1 MNKLFQKQNTA
12 GAAMM
17 LFVVFFMVASV
28 SLMYSISRS
37 VYADLQQ
44 FRLAYDS
51 KQSYL
56 TADAGIEDA
65 AYRYVADLSIGNIEV
80 VNLAGS
86 FATTT
91 SVFDSATDMLVLT
104 SSAED
109 NGAYRSTQMELSLGF
124 GASFNFGVQT
134 GNGGFELTNGSSVT
148 GNVFSNGS
156 VRKTGGGSATI
167 YGDVIS
173 AGPSGLI
180 EDVVTTGSAWAHVI
194 RDSTIGGDAY
204 AYTIDDGSVAGG
216 AEYFNKIN
224 GAVINGSPEIS
235 GMVLED
241 QEPTELPISDEQIDL
256 MKQDIVDN
264 GTVISAASAEC
275 SSGTYAVNTNTTLG
289 MVKIE
294 CNFEVTKKGS
304 GTTLTLTGP
313 VWVTG
318 NVTFRTGPDVVAHSS
333 VGNRTVP
340 FIADNEA
347 NRITSSRISV
357 ENGTTFTGT
366 GAEKSYILLISQNED
381 AETGGAANVDAIT
394 MGQSSSGDLLAYA
407 SHGRITLANS
417 IELNEV
423 TAYRIRLGN
432 NADVIYESGLVNL
445 LFTSGPGGGFTIG
458 SWSEI
463 E

>member
-1 MNKLFQKQNTA
+1 MNKSSHKQNSS

-17 LFVVFFMVASV
+17 LFVIFFMVASV
-28 SLMYSISRS
+28 SLMFAISRS
-37 VYADLQQ
+37 VYADLVQ

-65 AYRYVADLSIGNIEV
+65 AYRYIADLSIDATEVIE
-80 VNLAGS
+80 LAGA

-91 SVFDSATDMLVLT
+91 SVFDSVADVLVLT

-109 NGAYRSTQMELSLGF
+109 NGAYRSSQMELSLGF

-156 VRKTGGGSATI
+156 VRKTGGGNATI

-194 RDSTIGGDAY
+194 RDSTIGGNAY

-216 AEYFNKIN
+216 AQYFQKIN
-224 GAVINGSPEIS
+224 GAVISGSPEIS
-235 GMVLED
+235 GVVLDD
-241 QEPTELPISDEQIDL
+241 QEPANLPISDAQIDL
-256 MKQDIVDN
+256 MKQDIADN
-264 GTVISAASAEC
+264 GTIISAASPQC
-275 SSGTYAVNTNTTLG
+275 SSGTYAVNSNITLG

-294 CNFEVTKKGS
+294 CNFEVTKQGA

-313 VWVTG
+313 IWVTG
-318 NVTFRTGPDVVAHSS
+318 NITFRTGPNVVAHSS

-340 FIADNEA
+340 IIADNEA

-357 ENGTTFTGT
+357 QNGTTFTGT
-366 GAEKSYILLISQNED
+366 GLNKSYILLISQNED

-394 MGQSSSGDLLAYA
+394 LGQSSSGDLLAYA
-407 SHGRITLANS
+407 AHGRITLANS

-458 SWSEI
+458 AWREI